1 MPGVSDVGMV
11 WMGAGQSNPDM
22 SMDLMSGDNSDMLL
36 DHDNSYFTPSLHSMS
51 NQSMDDIHTIH
62 SSQMVICTIVK
73 SPFSTNLFPLGRNGK
88 SRHDAVYR
96 YET

>member
-36 DHDNSYFTPSLHSMS
+36 DHENSYFTPSLHSMS

-62 SSQMVICTIVK
+62 SSQMVICSINIIP
-73 SPFSTNLFPLGRNGK
+73 PFTTNSLPPRTVWK
-88 SRHDAVYR
+88 I
-96 YET
+96 